1 MPDPPP
7 ASAIRRPFWLM
18 RVLAATMRQG
28 AYLTPKL
35 FVPRDVWYVQ

>member
-1 MPDPPP
+1 
-7 ASAIRRPFWLM
+7 M

-35 FVPRDVWYVQ
+35 FVPRDVWYVQSSKATRPRQCSPHAC